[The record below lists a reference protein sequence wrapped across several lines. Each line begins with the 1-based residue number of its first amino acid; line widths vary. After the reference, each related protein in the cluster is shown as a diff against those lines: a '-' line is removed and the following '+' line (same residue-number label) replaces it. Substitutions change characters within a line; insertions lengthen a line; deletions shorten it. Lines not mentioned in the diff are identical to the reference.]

1 MRRKRQES
9 NEIIE
14 IQKIILKQMKN
25 LDSANA
31 RSEIELEVKRSG
43 ALSQNAQAFLKAV
56 GTSLRV
62 KEMSKKSAKEEAKIL
77 KDIGVING

>member
-1 MRRKRQES
+1 MRRKVQGN